1 MSPSVGII
9 GHGAFGAFL
18 EVLARR
24 FLPESHVRV
33 SSSRHAPDGARF
45 FSLADTCACDIVIPS
60 VPISAFE
67 ENIARLLPLIPAH
80 SVIVDV
86 ATVKAHTLAV
96 LHRLAPG
103 RRYIATHPMFGP
115 ESYAKLG
122 EQVTGLRVVLAEH
135 TLAPAEY
142 AAVKAFLTEAG
153 LTVVE
158 MSADEHDRRL
168 AETLFLTHFLGQMVA
183 RAGFVRTDID
193 TVSFGFLMQAVESVK
208 HDTALFADVFRYNPY
223 CAAVLDRLE
232 GAEHEVREILEAP
245 RGGGK

>member
-1 MSPSVGII
+1 MSLSVGII

-24 FLPESHVRV
+24 FLTGATVRV

-45 FSLADTCACDIVIPS
+45 FSLADTCASDVVILS

-67 ENIARLLPLIPAH
+67 ENVARVLPLVPQS

-86 ATVKAHTLAV
+86 ATVKAHTVDV

-122 EQVTGLRVVLAEH
+122 EQVTGLRVVLAEN
-135 TLAPAEY
+135 TLAKAEY
-142 AAVKAFLTEAG
+142 EKAKAFLRDTGFA
-153 LTVVE
+153 VVE
-158 MSADEHDRRL
+158 MSADEHDKRL
-168 AETLFLTHFLGQMVA
+168 AETLFLTHFVGQMVA

-208 HDTALFADVFRYNPY
+208 HDTALFADVFRHNPY

-232 GAEHEVREILEAP
+232 GAEHEVRDILETP
-245 RGGGK
+245 RKS